1 LPPTDAEQARGDLS
15 RLMRKVND
23 ERGLD
28 LAQYRTGY
36 LERRL
41 SARLR
46 ALGLHTYSQYARYI
60 DAYPD
65 EYARMI
71 DTLTINVT
79 DFFRDAEVYELFA
92 RKVVPDLL
100 EHKLGRHQR
109 MIRVW
114 SAGCATGEEPYSI
127 AMVLH
132 DVIRRK
138 HDEFLLTVL
147 GTDID
152 RTSLEF
158 AERGEYPIERLKHMP
173 LHYRRL
179 YVDEE
184 ESVFTIKPEITRY
197 VRFRPLN
204 LFEEGPIHV
213 VDVIF
218 CRNVFIYFTREQQA
232 RVMERF
238 WRALHRGGYLVLGRS
253 EKLAKDLSDRLEL
266 VDSRQRV
273 YRKAERRRRA

>member
-1 LPPTDAEQARGDLS
+1 MPPTDAERVRGDLG
-15 RLMRKVND
+15 RFMRKVHD

-46 ALGLHTYSQYARYI
+46 ALGLHTYGQYARHI
-60 DAYPD
+60 DTHPD
-65 EYARMI
+65 EYARML

-79 DFFRDAEVYELFA
+79 EFFRDAEVYELFA
-92 RKVVPDLL
+92 KEAVPDLL
-100 EHKLGRHQR
+100 ERKLGRRRR
-109 MIRVW
+109 MIRAW
-114 SAGCATGEEPYSI
+114 SAGCSTGEEPYSI
-127 AMVLH
+127 AMILH
-132 DVIRRK
+132 DAIRRGN
-138 HDEFLLTVL
+138 DEFLLTVL

-152 RTSLEF
+152 RTSLRF
-158 AERGEYPIERLKHMP
+158 AERGEYPVERLKHMP
-173 LHYRRL
+173 AHYRRL
-179 YVDEE
+179 YVDEDG
-184 ESVFTIKPEITRY
+184 SVCRIKPEIARC

-204 LFEEGPIHV
+204 LFEDGPIHV

-218 CRNVFIYFTREQQA
+218 CRNVFIYFTRAQQA

-253 EKLAKDLSDRLEL
+253 EKLAKGVADRLEL
-266 VDSRQRV
+266 VDGRRRV
-273 YRKAERRRRA
+273 YRKPQRRRD